1 MSSLEP
7 MASAPPYVMRSVFP
21 DTLVFSDEM
30 AYRAL
35 VPGDKIAADP
45 ATRRPVDRFQS
56 TIWYD
61 PDRHLMHYMIRGGE
75 CLNAVAIVPWP
86 RDRREVDRIGDA
98 DELVDAFPGWDDRI
112 AVMLSKAERD
122 ASAWAMDR
130 CPIWCGWTALTNG
143 HDHSQAARTGTLYDK
158 EASRCSAMHATPCRA
173 IRHRAR
179 RRPWKT
185 PPCWPRC
192 SGRRKSPAP

>member
-21 DTLVFSDEM
+21 DTLAFFDEM

-45 ATRRPVDRFQS
+45 ATRRLVDRFQS

-75 CLNAVAIVPWP
+75 WLNAVAIVPWP
-86 RDRREVDRIGDA
+86 RDRREVDRTGD
-98 DELVDAFPGWDDRI
+98 GR
-112 AVMLSKAERD
+112 
-122 ASAWAMDR
+122 
-130 CPIWCGWTALTNG
+130 
-143 HDHSQAARTGTLYDK
+143 RTGRRLPRLGRSDRGHAV
-158 EASRCSAMHATPCRA
+158 EGRGRCLGLGHVPLPDLVWVDGFDERS
-173 IRHRAR
+173 
-179 RRPWKT
+179 
-185 PPCWPRC
+185 
-192 SGRRKSPAP
+192 

>member
-21 DTLVFSDEM
+21 DTVAFFDEM

-45 ATRRPVDRFQS
+45 ATRRLVDRFQS

-86 RDRREVDRIGDA
+86 RDRREVDRTGD
-98 DELVDAFPGWDDRI
+98 GR
-112 AVMLSKAERD
+112 
-122 ASAWAMDR
+122 
-130 CPIWCGWTALTNG
+130 
-143 HDHSQAARTGTLYDK
+143 RTGRRLPRLGRSDRGHAV
-158 EASRCSAMHATPCRA
+158 EGRGRCLGLGHGPLPDLVWVDGFDERS
-173 IRHRAR
+173 
-179 RRPWKT
+179 
-185 PPCWPRC
+185 
-192 SGRRKSPAP
+192 